1 MIRLAAPEDAGQLFG
16 LNERF
21 NGSSGTTVED
31 MARSIAGNP
40 QELVI
45 VADLDGT
52 LAGFACVQVKR
63 SFCYEIPSAEI
74 TEVFVD
80 RGFRGRGLGRELLD
94 FAGRA
99 AIERFGPLGELTV
112 LTGGD
117 NIPAQR
123 LYEGAGF
130 TREDEALFF
139 KEGRG

>member
-21 NGSSGTTVED
+21 NGPSGTTVED

-40 QELVI
+40 QELVV
-45 VADLDGT
+45 VADQGGV

-80 RGFRGRGLGRELLD
+80 EGFRRRGLARELLD
-94 FAGRA
+94 FAVRA
-99 AIERFGPLGELTV
+99 AVERFGPLDGLTV
-112 LTGGD
+112 LTGDD
-117 NIPAQR
+117 NLPAWA

-130 TREDEALFF
+130 TKEDEAVFF

>member
-1 MIRLAAPEDAGQLFG
+1 MIRLAAPEDAEQLFG

-21 NGSSGTTVED
+21 NGPSGTTVED

-40 QELVI
+40 QELVV
-45 VADLDGT
+45 VADQGGV

-80 RGFRGRGLGRELLD
+80 EGFRRRGLARELLD
-94 FAGRA
+94 FAVRA
-99 AIERFGPLGELTV
+99 AVERFGPLGELTV
-112 LTGGD
+112 LTGED
-117 NIPAQR
+117 NLPAQR

-130 TREDEALFF
+130 RLEGEAVYF
-139 KEGRG
+139 KEIPK